1 MAAKPTNY
9 KRNPDPRLTTPAY
22 KPNPLTRIQITG
34 QGTLSKPV
42 PPMPVTSGYGLIPKL
57 PAPTSAE
64 EPGASGTI

>member
-9 KRNPDPRLTTPAY
+9 KQTPDQRLVRPAY

-57 PAPTSAE
+57 PAPGPAD
-64 EPGASGTI
+64 EPGASGSI